1 MIRHL
6 IHVAG
11 IITTLTLLLASVAA
25 PACAHQATTDQCST
39 APVSNEPEQA
49 EDTVLICLALVGG
62 AALLAG
68 GVWIGRLRRML
79 P

>member
-1 MIRHL
+1 MRHL
-6 IHVAG
+6 MCVAG

-25 PACAHQATTDQCST
+25 PACAHQTATDRGST

-49 EDTVLICLALVGG
+49 EDTVLVCLALAGS

-68 GVWIGRLRRML
+68 SVWVGRLRRML